1 MVWKPNIY
9 EYRRLQMTFKKSRNL
24 HMKKIITRI
33 LIISSFAFANQQLN
47 AQKVIVNR
55 EVETTN
61 DGKMLLG
68 HQLKDQFVKE
78 PYSEWYTKE
87 FNEYALDQKAVGELK
102 KNKINSYNLIVF
114 IGTWCEDSHRDFP
127 RLMKILE
134 EVNYPD
140 SKLTIIAVNR
150 KKESPTGDEVRYNVQ
165 KVPTIIVEKY
175 GKEIGRI
182 IEMPTTGY
190 VERDL
195 VEILKKDDQSVIKE
209 LFKKEN

>member
-1 MVWKPNIY
+1 
-9 EYRRLQMTFKKSRNL
+9 
-24 HMKKIITRI
+24 MKKIIIKI
-33 LIISSFAFANQQLN
+33 LCGSALALSVQNFN
-47 AQKVIVNR
+47 AQKVVVNR
-55 EVETTN
+55 EVETTA

-87 FNEYALDQKAVGELK
+87 FNEYALDQKAVAELK
-102 KNKINSYNLIVF
+102 KNKINSYDLIVF
-114 IGTWCEDSHRDFP
+114 MGTWCEDSHRDFP

-134 EVNYPD
+134 ELKYPD
-140 SKLTIIAVNR
+140 GRLTIIAVNR
-150 KKESPTGDEVRYNVQ
+150 KKESPTGDESKYNVH

-190 VERDL
+190 IERDL

-209 LFKKEN
+209 IFKKSN

>member
-1 MVWKPNIY
+1 MVSA
-9 EYRRLQMTFKKSRNL
+9 F
-24 HMKKIITRI
+24 I
-33 LIISSFAFANQQLN
+33 LAAQQLN
-47 AQKVIVNR
+47 AQKVVVNR

-68 HQLKDQFVKE
+68 HQLKDQFTKE
-78 PYSEWYTKE
+78 PYADWYVKE
-87 FNEYALDQKAVGELK
+87 LNEYDLDENAVDELR

-134 EVNYPD
+134 AVKYPD
-140 SKLTIIAVNR
+140 SRLTIIAVNR
-150 KKESPTGDEVRYNVQ
+150 KKESPTGDEVKYNVH

-195 VEILKKDDQSVIKE
+195 VEILKKDDQSVISE
-209 LFKKEN
+209 IFNKKN

>member
-1 MVWKPNIY
+1 MIC
-9 EYRRLQMTFKKSRNL
+9 
-24 HMKKIITRI
+24 KKIITNI
-33 LIISSFAFANQQLN
+33 FTLSVFTLAMQQFN
-47 AQKVIVNR
+47 AQKVVVNR

-68 HQLKDQFVKE
+68 NQLKEQFLKE

-87 FNEYALDQKAVGELK
+87 FNEYALDQKAVGELRK
-102 KNKINSYNLIVF
+102 KNITSYNLIVF

-134 EVNYPD
+134 EVKYPD
-140 SKLTIIAVNR
+140 SRLTIIAVNR
-150 KKESPTGDEVRYNVQ
+150 KKESPTGDEVKYNVS

-195 VEILKKDDQSVIKE
+195 VEILKKDDGSVLKE
-209 LFKKEN
+209 IFKKEN

>member
-1 MVWKPNIY
+1 MN
-9 EYRRLQMTFKKSRNL
+9 
-24 HMKKIITRI
+24 KIITRI
-33 LIISSFAFANQQLN
+33 LAISMLSLAVQGFN
-47 AQKVIVNR
+47 AQKVVVNR

-68 HQLKDQFVKE
+68 NQLKEQFLKE
-78 PYSEWYTKE
+78 PYAEWYTKE
-87 FNEYALDQKAVGELK
+87 FNEYALDEKAVGALK
-102 KNKINSYNLIVF
+102 KNKINSYNLVVF

-127 RLMKILE
+127 RLMKILQ
-134 EVNYPD
+134 EVKFPD
-140 SKLTIIAVNR
+140 SRLTIIAVNR
-150 KKESPTGDEVRYNVQ
+150 KKESPTGDESKYNVS

-209 LFKKEN
+209 IFKKEN

>member
-1 MVWKPNIY
+1 
-9 EYRRLQMTFKKSRNL
+9 
-24 HMKKIITRI
+24 MKKIIKSIFTVSV
-33 LIISSFAFANQQLN
+33 LFLTVQQFS
-47 AQKVIVNR
+47 AQKVVVGR

-68 HQLKDQFVKE
+68 NQLKEKFLEAPYSDWYVKE
-78 PYSEWYTKE
+78 HD
-87 FNEYALDQKAVGELK
+87 EYALDQKAISELK
-102 KNKINSYNLIVF
+102 KGKINSYNMVVF
-114 IGTWCEDSHRDFP
+114 MGTWCEDSHRDFP

-134 EVNYPD
+134 EVKFPE

-165 KVPTIIVEKY
+165 KVPTIIVERY

-190 VERDL
+190 IERDL
-195 VEILKKDDQSVIKE
+195 AEILKKDDQSVIKE
-209 LFKKEN
+209 IFNK

>member
-1 MVWKPNIY
+1 MN
-9 EYRRLQMTFKKSRNL
+9 
-24 HMKKIITRI
+24 KIITKI
-33 LIISSFAFANQQLN
+33 LTVSMLSLAVQQLS
-47 AQKVIVNR
+47 AQKVVVNR

-68 HQLKDQFVKE
+68 NQLKEQFLKE

-102 KNKINSYNLIVF
+102 KNKINSYNLVVF

-127 RLMKILE
+127 RLMKILQ
-134 EVNYPD
+134 EVKFPD
-140 SKLTIIAVNR
+140 SRLTIIAVNR
-150 KKESPTGDEVRYNVQ
+150 KKESPTGDESRYNVS

-190 VERDL
+190 IERDL
-195 VEILKKDDQSVIKE
+195 IEILKKDDQSVIKE
-209 LFKKEN
+209 IFKKEN

>member
-1 MVWKPNIY
+1 MIC
-9 EYRRLQMTFKKSRNL
+9 
-24 HMKKIITRI
+24 KKIITNI
-33 LIISSFAFANQQLN
+33 FTLSVLTLAMQQFN
-47 AQKVIVNR
+47 AQKVVVNR

-68 HQLKDQFVKE
+68 NQLKEQFLKE

-87 FNEYALDQKAVGELK
+87 FNEYALDQKAVGELRK
-102 KNKINSYNLIVF
+102 KNITSYNLIVF

-134 EVNYPD
+134 EVKYPD
-140 SKLTIIAVNR
+140 SRLTIIAVNR
-150 KKESPTGDEVRYNVQ
+150 KKESPTGDEVKYNVS

-195 VEILKKDDQSVIKE
+195 VEILKKDDGSVLKE
-209 LFKKEN
+209 IFKKEN

>member
-1 MVWKPNIY
+1 MKNNRNIIC
-9 EYRRLQMTFKKSRNL
+9 
-24 HMKKIITRI
+24 KKIITNI
-33 LIISSFAFANQQLN
+33 FTLSVLTLAMQQFN
-47 AQKVIVNR
+47 AQKVVVNR

-68 HQLKDQFVKE
+68 NQLKEQFMKE

-87 FNEYALDQKAVGELK
+87 FNEYALDQKAVGELR
-102 KNKINSYNLIVF
+102 KNNITSYNLIVF
-114 IGTWCEDSHRDFP
+114 LGTWCEDSHRDFP

-134 EVNYPD
+134 EVKYPD
-140 SKLTIIAVNR
+140 SRLTIIAVNR
-150 KKESPTGDEVRYNVQ
+150 KKESPTGDEVKYNVS

-195 VEILKKDDQSVIKE
+195 VEILKKDDGSVLKE
-209 LFKKEN
+209 IFKKEN

>member
-1 MVWKPNIY
+1 M
-9 EYRRLQMTFKKSRNL
+9 RNNRN
-24 HMKKIITRI
+24 MICKKIITKI
-33 LIISSFAFANQQLN
+33 LVVSSLALATQQVN
-47 AQKVIVNR
+47 AQKVVVNR

-68 HQLKDQFVKE
+68 NQLKEQFVKE
-78 PYSEWYTKE
+78 PYSEWYAKE

-114 IGTWCEDSHRDFP
+114 MGTWCEDSHRDFP
-127 RLMKILE
+127 RLMKILQ
-134 EVNYPD
+134 EVKFPD
-140 SKLTIIAVNR
+140 SRLTIIAVNR
-150 KKESPTGDEVRYNVQ
+150 KKESPTGDESKYNIQ

-190 VERDL
+190 IERDL

-209 LFKKEN
+209 IFKKEN

>member
-1 MVWKPNIY
+1 MKNN
-9 EYRRLQMTFKKSRNL
+9 RN
-24 HMKKIITRI
+24 MICKKIITNI
-33 LIISSFAFANQQLN
+33 FTLSVLTLAMQQFN
-47 AQKVIVNR
+47 AQKVVVNR

-68 HQLKDQFVKE
+68 NQLKEQFLKE

-87 FNEYALDQKAVGELK
+87 FNEYALDQKAVGELRK
-102 KNKINSYNLIVF
+102 KNITSYNLIVF

-134 EVNYPD
+134 EVKYPD
-140 SKLTIIAVNR
+140 SRLTIIAVNR
-150 KKESPTGDEVRYNVQ
+150 KKESPTGDEVKYNVS

-195 VEILKKDDQSVIKE
+195 VEILKKDDGSVLKE
-209 LFKKEN
+209 IFKKEN